1 MSVEDRVD
9 RRAPL
14 LPVPDSFTPLD
25 PSPPREMVLMVNGF
39 RSFCP
44 SAKLSKDKKV
54 WVKTQKQW
62 WIFYAC
68 DRFKIEC
75 NYVYREDFL
84 LIKFVKIPNIISVR
98 LTWHPP
104 FWGWQGWCRPWTQT
118 GGPVPGTGDRS
129 CGAHT
134 GWPGWRITACPGPS
148 LEPTEQQHR
157 VRQRAKYSR
166 TGSGKGAKYFRT
178 GSDRGHSV
186 PKTASQCTCL
196 MVL

>member
-1 MSVEDRVD
+1 MVNKEYKMIVEGQAMISSTQFSVSGTGSLLSTAFISHSPPSSFLVSVEDRVD

-68 DRFKIEC
+68 NRFKIEC

-84 LIKFVKIPNIISVR
+84 LIKFVQIPNIILTVR
-98 LTWHPP
+98 WFSNLIHQP
-104 FWGWQGWCRPWTQT
+104 
-118 GGPVPGTGDRS
+118 
-129 CGAHT
+129 
-134 GWPGWRITACPGPS
+134 
-148 LEPTEQQHR
+148 
-157 VRQRAKYSR
+157 
-166 TGSGKGAKYFRT
+166 
-178 GSDRGHSV
+178 
-186 PKTASQCTCL
+186 
-196 MVL
+196 